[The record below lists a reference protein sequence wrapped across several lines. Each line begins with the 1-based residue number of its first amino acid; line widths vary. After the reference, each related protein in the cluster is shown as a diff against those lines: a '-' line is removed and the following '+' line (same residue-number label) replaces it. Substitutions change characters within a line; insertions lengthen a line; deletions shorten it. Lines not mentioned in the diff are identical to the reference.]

1 MVKLEL
7 SKIGKLVSQ
16 PNQLTNILNQSKMPD
31 TLAGFKEILLIFQL
45 VRLGDQ
51 QDQFGQT

>member
-31 TLAGFKEILLIFQL
+31 TLAGFKEIL
-45 VRLGDQ
+45 
-51 QDQFGQT
+51 